1 VTVLSQR
8 RARLDQSRSLGQV
21 RVCAVL
27 AYTLGESTCLFDI
40 PGELGNSCCAP
51 LDEVEQSERYVV
63 AWHSSVYC
71 PCGGNRR
78 RLALTEKDLQKNT
91 LERWRSN
98 KKISLLAIF
107 LIRETAKSDGVKD
120 TIACINALDGDADGV
135 RRGVSVYFKFRNE
148 ACASP
153 QIWDVAPYA
162 FYFCV
167 DGLVTND
174 YPNVDVMGP
183 IDIVEQ
189 SVDSDHRTTLASLG
203 RITEDVEHFRSRKRI
218 ARDFIWYL

>member
-1 VTVLSQR
+1 
-8 RARLDQSRSLGQV
+8 
-21 RVCAVL
+21 
-27 AYTLGESTCLFDI
+27 
-40 PGELGNSCCAP
+40 
-51 LDEVEQSERYVV
+51 VEQSERYVV

-71 PCGGNRR
+71 PCGGHRR
-78 RLALTEKDLQKNT
+78 RLALTEKDLQKDT
-91 LERWRSN
+91 LEDGAQT
-98 KKISLLAIF
+98 KKKYLLAIF

-120 TIACINALDGDADGV
+120 MIACINGLDGDADGV
-135 RRGVSVYFKFRNE
+135 RQGVFVYFEFRNE

-183 IDIVEQ
+183 INIVEQ
-189 SVDSDHRTTLASLG
+189 SVDSDRGTTLASLG
-203 RITEDVEHFRSRKRI
+203 RITEDVEHLRSRKRI